1 MKAWD
6 DLDADEKKVYAR
18 YMEVFA
24 GFLEHTDEQIGKV
37 IDYLEEIGERK
48 NTIIVLLS
56 DNGTSAEGG
65 QEGHF
70 VHEKS
75 LDIEKT
81 GTEVLMALN
90 HYDEMGGEYSSLHYP
105 IGWANAGNT
114 PFQWYKS
121 WTYAGGVKDPM
132 IISYPDYI
140 KEPGG
145 IRTQYHHVSDIT
157 PTILDLL
164 DIKKPEYI
172 KGIWQKPFQG
182 ISMKYS
188 LNGEQEPTRKRI
200 QYYEMVG
207 NRALWKD
214 GWKVIANHFQIEN
227 YADDVWELYH
237 TKTDYAEAEN
247 VAAQYPEKV
256 KELVALWF
264 AEAGRNGVFPLGEG
278 SHFVTTHSG
287 KVPPIAYYQKEQT
300 FAYKNLIA
308 PLVISRGL
316 SFNQRNNRVTIVLN
330 HTENKEG
337 ILYQAGNRFGGY
349 MLYIKGNR
357 LHYTYNYHLEEFYR
371 AVSDELPEGMLVIQ
385 VDTIIENEN
394 EKGNVILRV
403 NGKEAARTEIPQ
415 FVFMFVFKM
424 GLKDGCSTSVDLDI
438 TLPYEY
444 NGTIASIEFRAAPQI
459 VTSKEML
466 EEFFR
471 LD

>member
-1 MKAWD
+1 
-6 DLDADEKKVYAR
+6 
-18 YMEVFA
+18 
-24 GFLEHTDEQIGKV
+24 
-37 IDYLEEIGERK
+37 
-48 NTIIVLLS
+48 
-56 DNGTSAEGG
+56 
-65 QEGHF
+65 
-70 VHEKS
+70 
-75 LDIEKT
+75 
-81 GTEVLMALN
+81 
-90 HYDEMGGEYSSLHYP
+90 
-105 IGWANAGNT
+105 
-114 PFQWYKS
+114 
-121 WTYAGGVKDPM
+121 
-132 IISYPDYI
+132 
-140 KEPGG
+140 
-145 IRTQYHHVSDIT
+145 
-157 PTILDLL
+157 
-164 DIKKPEYI
+164 
-172 KGIWQKPFQG
+172 
-182 ISMKYS
+182 MKYS

-207 NRALWKD
+207 HRALWKD

-403 NGKEAARTEIPQ
+403 NGKEAARTEILH

-424 GLKDGCSTSVDLDI
+424 GLKDGCSTSVDLAI